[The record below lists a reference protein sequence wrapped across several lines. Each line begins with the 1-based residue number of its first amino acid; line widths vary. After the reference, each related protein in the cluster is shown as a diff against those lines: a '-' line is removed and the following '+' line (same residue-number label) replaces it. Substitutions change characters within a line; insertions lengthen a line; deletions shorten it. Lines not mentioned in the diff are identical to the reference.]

1 MVKESLRKPA
11 AAAARANQDAEAERW
26 LDTWFSPDSQQR
38 LKETVARLKK
48 S

>member
-11 AAAARANQDAEAERW
+11 AAAARANEDAESERW
-26 LDTWFSPDSQQR
+26 LDTWFSPESQRR
-38 LKETVARLKK
+38 LQEAVARLKK